1 MTEPIA
7 APIGVFKCGPSG
19 AGNGDFIPIDG
30 GQGWIRRDILQRNHI
45 FFALMFNETAPFRK
59 ESVIIDLIFDG
70 DQRFIVHDPHLK
82 TKELVTDNPQRVGD
96 WFCPADLP
104 RYTAFSR
111 VGKHKLTV
119 KVAPRPAPAEGT
131 ASATQDLGK
140 RDFSPE
146 AGGMVDT
153 YEWEVKP
160 SDTPFPQEQE

>member
-30 GQGWIRRDILQRNHI
+30 GLDWIRRDILQRNHI
-45 FFALMFNETAPFRK
+45 FFGLMFNETAPARR

-82 TKELVTDNPQRVGD
+82 SLELVTDNPKYVGE
-96 WFCPADLP
+96 WYCPAELP

-119 KVAPRPAPAEGT
+119 KVAPRIPPAPGT
-131 ASATQDLGK
+131 TSSTQTLDP
-140 RDFSPE
+140 RDFSE
-146 AGGMVDT
+146 AAGGVIDT
-153 YEWEVKP
+153 YEWEIKS